1 MFYVVDANNF
11 TEQVLDAKGMVL
23 VNFWAW
29 WNEECRKM
37 SSLMRDVANVLDE
50 HDAIMQVDWNQQ
62 KQLAQKLDVVGVPTL
77 LIYLDGNEVARYSG
91 TMSKAGLLKRILEAK
106 NTKNK

>member
-1 MFYVVDANNF
+1 MFYVVDGTNF
-11 TEQVLDAKGMVL
+11 KELVLDSSGMVL

-37 SSLMRDVANVLDE
+37 SSLMRDVANILDE

-62 KQLAQKLDVVGVPTL
+62 KKLAQKLDVVGVPTL
-77 LIYLDGNEVARYSG
+77 LIYLSGKEVARYSG
-91 TMSKAGLLKRILEAK
+91 SMSKGSLLKRIVEAK